1 MWRHIMY
8 KYSIICDYCNRL
20 FQYLDTDVVHEKHD
34 KPLYY
39 EKKIIKCPFCGKDN
53 YILYKIE

>member
-1 MWRHIMY
+1 MY

-39 EKKIIKCPFCGKDN
+39 ERKIIKCPFCGKDN